1 MDDKLKHNFI
11 NKGKNP
17 INELNNINS
26 AINNNSNARKLAF
39 YIGSLHKGGA
49 ERVFVNLAEYF
60 MGQGCQVVMVTQ
72 YKYSSDEEY
81 ALDKRIKRVISDITP
96 QETTRSRTV
105 NFFRRM
111 SKLHKIWKTEQPDLV
126 LSCVGKNNFMTVVT
140 TMFSKTKPVVSV
152 VGEAKEEYPN
162 LLMKML
168 ANMLFPHAAGVIL
181 QTERSRSFFSKEVG
195 KTSVILPNSLNPA
208 FIRPRFQGEREKR
221 IVSVGRLDANKNHEM
236 MIRAFAN
243 ILPMY
248 PEYTMTIYGDGELR
262 EQLQNLINSL
272 GLEDKITLP
281 GIIPN
286 VADNIQKAALF
297 LLTSYSE
304 GISNALIEAMALGL
318 PVIATDVP
326 SGGTVELIQHN
337 ENGLIIQTGDQKGLE
352 EAMNTILSDAHF
364 AEKLG
369 RNACKI
375 QERLAPDRVNE
386 QWKRYFESIV
396 S

>member
-1 MDDKLKHNFI
+1 MGDKLKHNFI
-11 NKGKNP
+11 NTGKTP

-60 MGQGCQVVMVTQ
+60 MGQGYQVVMVTQ
-72 YKYSSDEEY
+72 YKYGSDEEY

-96 QETTRSRTV
+96 QETTRSRIV

-111 SKLHKIWKTEQPDLV
+111 SKLHNVWKTEQPDLV

-140 TMFSKTKPVVSV
+140 TMFSKTKPIVSV

-162 LLMKML
+162 LIMKTL
-168 ANMLFPHAAGVIL
+168 ANILFPRAAGVIL
-181 QTERSRSFFSKEVG
+181 QTERSRTFFSKRVG
-195 KTSVILPNSLNPA
+195 RTSVILPNSLNPA

-352 EAMNTILSDAHF
+352 EAMNTILSDADF

-369 RNACKI
+369 SNACKI

-386 QWKRYFESIV
+386 QWKRYFESIIV
-396 S
+396 